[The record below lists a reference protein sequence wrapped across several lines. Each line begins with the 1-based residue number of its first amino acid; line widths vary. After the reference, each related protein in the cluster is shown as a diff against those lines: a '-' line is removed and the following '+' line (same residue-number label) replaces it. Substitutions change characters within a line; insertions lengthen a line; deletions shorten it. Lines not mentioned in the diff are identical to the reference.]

1 MKTRNIHKIIQA
13 ALFAAITCIATMV
26 VHIPVPATGGY
37 LNLGDAAVLL
47 GALLLGPAYGFAA
60 GGVGSMLADLLSG
73 YAQYAPGTLIVKGIC
88 ALLAGI
94 LWKKLSAMP
103 HWNRLAALITACTV
117 AELFMVLGYF
127 FYEAM
132 VLGYGLAALAAVP
145 GNALQAAA
153 GIVLAVPVY
162 WHLPPLNHTF
172 DKT

>member
-117 AELFMVLGYF
+117 AELI
-127 FYEAM
+127 M

-153 GIVLAVPVY
+153 GIVLAAPVY